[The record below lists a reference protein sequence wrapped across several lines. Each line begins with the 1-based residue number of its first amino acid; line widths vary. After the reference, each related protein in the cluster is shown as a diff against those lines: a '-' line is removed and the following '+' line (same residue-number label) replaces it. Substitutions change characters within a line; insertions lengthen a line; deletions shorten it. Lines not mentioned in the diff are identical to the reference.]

1 MIFFMIF
8 VISCS
13 KKISKEVSPYYIK
26 INGPMADRKQEISG
40 MDWYEDNLFL
50 LPENLNGYVFLIKKS
65 ELDSRINKTDTSAIT
80 PQKIKFKTPNY
91 KETIP
96 GFDSFEAIAFRG
108 YEVYISIEIRFEDRM
123 GCMIARGHI
132 DEETLEITI
141 PEQTLIPFDVPR
153 FVDNMSYESLVIKG
167 DRVYGLFEAYG
178 DSLIKDPYA
187 LSVNVSGKDIKKH
200 PTSSINYRIADATR
214 IDNNNRFWAI
224 NYFYPGDKSTLKP
237 SKDLLAHN
245 YGEGPTHS
253 KSDRV
258 ERLVEYRIN
267 KNRIVLTDNAHLEL
281 ELEGEKTSRKWE
293 ALARY
298 ENKGFLIATDK
309 YPTTILAYVPLD

>member
-1 MIFFMIF
+1 MWWRDI
-8 VISCS
+8 
-13 KKISKEVSPYYIK
+13 YIVQF
-26 INGPMADRKQEISG
+26 QECGRVLYFKNIQL
-40 MDWYEDNLFL
+40 YNFT
-50 LPENLNGYVFLIKKS
+50 LNGYVFLIKKS
-65 ELDSRINKTDTSAIT
+65 ELESRINKTDTSSIT

-132 DEETLEITI
+132 DQETLEITI

-178 DSLIKDPYA
+178 DSLIKDPYV

-200 PTSSINYRIADATR
+200 PTTSINYRIADATR
-214 IDNNNRFWAI
+214 IDNNNCFWGNI
-224 NYFYPGDKSTLKP
+224 SYYNDFPRQWFGNLY
-237 SKDLLAHN
+237 
-245 YGEGPTHS
+245 
-253 KSDRV
+253 
-258 ERLVEYRIN
+258 LVFSFFSI
-267 KNRIVLTDNAHLEL
+267 
-281 ELEGEKTSRKWE
+281 
-293 ALARY
+293 
-298 ENKGFLIATDK
+298 
-309 YPTTILAYVPLD
+309 

>member
-1 MIFFMIF
+1 MIF

-26 INGPMADRKQEISG
+26 ISGPMADRKQEISG

-65 ELDSRINKTDTSAIT
+65 ELESRINKTDTSAIT

-178 DSLIKDPYA
+178 DSLIKDPYI
-187 LSVNVSGKDIKKH
+187 LSVNVSGKNIKKH

-214 IDNNNRFWAI
+214 IDKNNRFWAI

-237 SKDLLAHN
+237 GKDFLVQN

-267 KNRIVLTDNAHLEL
+267 KNRIVLTDNPHVEL

-309 YPTTILAYVPLD
+309 YPTTILAYVPID

>member
-13 KKISKEVSPYYIK
+13 KKISQEVSPYYIK

-65 ELDSRINKTDTSAIT
+65 ELESRINKTDTSAIT

-108 YEVYISIEIRFEDRM
+108 YEVYISIEIRFKDRM

-178 DSLIKDPYA
+178 DSLIKDPYV

-214 IDNNNRFWAI
+214 IDNNNCFWAI

-267 KNRIVLTDNAHLEL
+267 KNRIILTDNAHLEL